1 MQNWKVKTVD
11 RTLEFKFVA
20 GTSRGSLTEHQV
32 KYLILEKG
40 GVRGVG
46 EIAPLPKLSIDYGK
60 DFESIISI
68 INWPDSLNSQEDVY
82 EFVKTLNLS
91 DYPSLAFAIETA
103 LLDYLHGGIYK
114 IFDCPLLNDKEEI
127 PINGL
132 VWMNSKEHMLE
143 QVKTKIEEG
152 FTCIKMKI
160 GAINLEEELEVL
172 TFIREKYPKE
182 KLILRVDAN
191 GAFDYNKSKEVLKKL
206 QELGIHSIEQPMSVG
221 HICEMRTLS
230 KYNSVGVALDEELI
244 GVDNYEDKLKLVE
257 EIQPNYL
264 ILKPTLLGGFKAC
277 LEWIE
282 IAVRQDIDWWLT
294 SALESNIGLNAIT
307 QFASYLVVEN
317 YQGLG
322 TGKLYHNNIDSPLE
336 INNGMIS
343 YNPQKKWGSIE
354 EL

>member
-1 MQNWKVKTVD
+1 MQNWKVKIVD

-32 KYLILEKG
+32 NYLILEKS
-40 GVRGVG
+40 GVRGIG

-60 DFESIISI
+60 DFESILST
-68 INWPDSLNSQEDVY
+68 INWPKSLTSQEEVF

-91 DYPSLAFAIETA
+91 SYPSLAFAIETA
-103 LLDYLHGGIYK
+103 LLDYLHGGNHK
-114 IFDCPLLNDKEEI
+114 IFDCALLNKEEQI

-132 VWMNSKEHMLE
+132 VWMNSKEHMLG

-160 GAINLEEELEVL
+160 GAINLDDELDIL
-172 TFIREKYPKE
+172 AFIREKYPKE

-191 GAFDYNKSKEVLKKL
+191 GAFDYNQSKEVLKKL

-244 GVDNYEDKLKLVE
+244 GIHTFEDKQRLVE

-264 ILKPTLLGGFKAC
+264 ILKPTLLGGLNSC

-282 IAVRQDIDWWLT
+282 IAQKQEIDWWLT
-294 SALESNIGLNAIT
+294 SALESNVGLNAVT
-307 QFASYLVVEN
+307 QFASYLEVEN

-336 INNGMIS
+336 INNGMIG
-343 YNPQKKWGSIE
+343 YDPQKKWGSIE